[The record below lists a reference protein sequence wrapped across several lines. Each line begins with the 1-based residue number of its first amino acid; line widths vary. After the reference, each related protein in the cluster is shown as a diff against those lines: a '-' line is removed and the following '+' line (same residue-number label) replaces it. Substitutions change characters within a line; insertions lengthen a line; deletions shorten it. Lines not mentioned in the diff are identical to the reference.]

1 MGVQF
6 ITSGRLE
13 IREPQRAANKAPPPR
28 PWKQES
34 FATHSGK
41 KHTIGCTWMYWVR
54 PLFALRCAKTIRNR
68 ALICSCRA
76 FFLPIPSGLTD
87 PFGVDKVRH
96 PQIHLSI
103 GGPRAQPGKSSGCL
117 RISLTL
123 SAGKSLTR
131 THLSWC
137 KHGNYVHAQC
147 WGALQWFVSG
157 FSMVWVKHHW
167 MHRMPMSR
175 RNIPVRHR
183 HAAEIYGPVAAKSFE
198 ARGAGQNPAEG

>member
-1 MGVQF
+1 MEQTGENACFFCLGYAFSRGVHVC
-6 ITSGRLE
+6 SGHVFLKYTHGSTIHHFGS
-13 IREPQRAANKAPPPR
+13 IRDPRAATSRKQGSAPQTLKTR
-28 PWKQES
+28 ILCYA
-34 FATHSGK
+34 FGK

-147 WGALQWFVSG
+147 
-157 FSMVWVKHHW
+157 
-167 MHRMPMSR
+167 
-175 RNIPVRHR
+175 
-183 HAAEIYGPVAAKSFE
+183 
-198 ARGAGQNPAEG
+198 